1 VTGALKAVALFSAM
15 PRPARGVVWMTL
27 ATLFYA
33 CTYGVV
39 RLLSE
44 TIPVFEIVFF
54 RSFLGLLVMLPWL
67 IGAGRGALRT
77 RRMGLYWVRTGL
89 NYFGMSCLM
98 YGIANLALQN
108 VTALMFTVPLFTVM
122 FVALLL
128 KEKVA
133 PARWAALAVGFAGA
147 LVIIRPG
154 IIELSVA
161 TIGVLATSAAYSL
174 INTSTKSLARTE
186 DSNLIVFYV
195 FSLMTLVS
203 VAPAIHVWVA
213 PTASQWPWVVAMGLF
228 SSAAV
233 QCVTRSLAAADA
245 GVVMPF
251 NFLKLP
257 FSVVI
262 GFIWFT
268 ERPDLWTG
276 IGAAI
281 IFTSTLYIARREARI
296 KAAAQTR

>member
-1 VTGALKAVALFSAM
+1 MNGTAKAVSLFRALSGS
-15 PRPARGVVWMTL
+15 ARGVVWMTL
-27 ATLFYA
+27 AALFYA

-39 RLLSE
+39 RYLSQA
-44 TIPVFEIVFF
+44 IPVFEIVFF
-54 RSFLGLLVMLPWL
+54 RSFLGVLLMLPWL
-67 IGAGRGALRT
+67 ARTGLGALRT
-77 RRMGLYWVRTGL
+77 QRMELYWARTGL

-98 YGIANLALQN
+98 YGLANLALQD

-128 KEKVA
+128 KEKVGL
-133 PARWAALAVGFAGA
+133 ARWFALAVGFAGA

-154 IIELSVA
+154 IVELSLA
-161 TIGVLATSAAYSL
+161 SIGVLATSAAYSL
-174 INTSTKSLARTE
+174 VNTSTKSLAQTD

-195 FSLMTLVS
+195 FALMALVGIG
-203 VAPAIHVWVA
+203 PAIYVWVT
-213 PTASQWPWVVAMGLF
+213 PTAWQWPWIIAMGLF
-228 SSAAV
+228 SSAAT

-262 GFIWFT
+262 GFICFT
-268 ERPDLWTG
+268 EYPDLWTG

-281 IFTSTLYIARREARI
+281 IFTSTFYISRREAR
-296 KAAAQTR
+296 QT